1 MRCILR
7 AMASTKH
14 KTHVSGQAPF
24 GKHALRSQPSNPFG
38 ARSGSERAH
47 EDYVRFSVVVPD
59 PDERRRL
66 LGVSAAVEEAWSEGR
81 DLRSLRKHR
90 KTLSRLIRDREAP

>member
-1 MRCILR
+1 
-7 AMASTKH
+7 MASAKH

-24 GKHALRSQPSNPFG
+24 GKHALRGEVSNPFG

-47 EDYVRFSVVVPD
+47 EDYVRFSIAVPD
-59 PDERRRL
+59 PEERRRL
-66 LGVSAAVEEAWSEGR
+66 LGVPPVVEEAWTAGR

-90 KTLSRLIRDREAP
+90 KTLSRLIRESG

>member
-1 MRCILR
+1 
-7 AMASTKH
+7 MASTKH

-24 GKHALRSQPSNPFG
+24 GKHALRGQVSNPFG

-47 EDYVRFSVVVPD
+47 KEYERFSVVVPD

-66 LGVSAAVEEAWSEGR
+66 LGVSAVAEEAWSAGR
-81 DLRSLRKHR
+81 DLRSLRKHK
-90 KTLSRLIRDREAP
+90 KTLIRLIRECETA